1 MWRTKKL
8 LVLRLPAALYL
19 QKRTIDLLFR
29 GKYQD
34 PPFCV
39 DITNVQFLR
48 AHDIWFNKLQ
58 KKNVIGIGVI
68 LRSHFFVVR
77 KSPPLKQKV
86 TTIKMNL
93 KVWKEW
99 KFWIVCFLTF
109 PSILCNFLTRTFPTK
124 LQLLYCTVSVRCRLT
139 ADIYFNCGC
148 LEAEMLWKTW
158 KKRRKNKNRNR
169 WVMIFLKTITELDR

>member
-8 LVLRLPAALYL
+8 SILRPPAALCL

-39 DITNVQFLR
+39 DITNVRFLR
-48 AHDIWFNKLQ
+48 AHMTSDLTNC

-68 LRSHFFVVR
+68 LRSHFFIAR
-77 KSPPLKQKV
+77 KPPPLKQKV
-86 TTIKMNL
+86 TTIKINL

-99 KFWIVCFLTF
+99 KFWILCFLTF
-109 PSILCNFLTRTFPTK
+109 PSILCNFLTWTFPTK
-124 LQLLYCTVSVRCRLT
+124 LQLVSLYSISKMQTHSRYLFQLRMFRSRN
-139 ADIYFNCGC
+139 AF
-148 LEAEMLWKTW
+148 
-158 KKRRKNKNRNR
+158 KN
-169 WVMIFLKTITELDR
+169 